1 MLTHISVRGARE
13 HNLKGV
19 DVDIPRDTLT
29 VITGL
34 SGSGKSSL
42 AFDTIYAEGQRRYV
56 ESLSAYARQFLEM
69 MQKPDVDHIEGLSP
83 AISIEQKTTSRN
95 PRSTVATVT
104 EIYDYMRLLW
114 ARVGIPYSPA
124 TGLPIAAQTVSQM
137 VDRVMA
143 LPAGTRALL
152 LAPVVRGRKGEFKK
166 DMAEWQR
173 AGFTRVRI
181 DGEIYEIDEA
191 PALDKK
197 YKHDVEVVVDRV
209 VVGPDVATRLADS
222 FETALKLADGLAYVD
237 LVDGT
242 VAGLPT
248 PSPLGG
254 EGRGEGAPQAASPV
268 APPHPTLS
276 PDGERAKGNSGDS
289 RTPFVS
295 SEVEKQAP
303 SDALATL
310 GGAMKGAGVPANRIV
325 FSEKFA
331 CPVSGFTIAE
341 IEPRL
346 FSFNAPQGACPAC
359 DGLGEKMLFDE
370 ELVVPN
376 HALSLKKGAVVP
388 WAKSQPPS
396 PYYMQVLGSLAREFG
411 FSLDTSWGDLPGE
424 VQLIILHGTGG
435 KPVTLTFVD
444 GRKSYD
450 VKKPFEGVIG
460 NLNRRLLS
468 TESAWM
474 REELSKYQSS
484 APCETCHGARLKPEA
499 LAVKIGMRDIS
510 SVTHLSVVDALAW
523 FAGVPE
529 MLTAQQ
535 REIARA
541 ILKEI
546 DERLG
551 FLNNVGLDYLN
562 LDRTSGTLSGGE
574 SQRIRLASQIGSGL
588 SGVLYVLDEPSI
600 GLHQRD
606 NDMLL
611 ATLRRL
617 RDLGNTVL
625 VVEHDEDAIRSADYI
640 LDMGPGAGVHGGA
653 VVARG
658 TLDEILATKGSVT
671 ADYLNGTRRI
681 EVPTKRRKGNGK
693 KLTLTGA
700 TANNLKNVTA
710 SIPLGTFTCVTG
722 VSGSGKSSFT
732 IDTLYAAAAR
742 ALNGARIVSG
752 KYEKITGL
760 QHLDKVIDIDQSPIG
775 RTPRSNPATYT
786 GAFTQIRDWFAG
798 LPESLARG
806 YKPGRFS
813 FNVKGG
819 RCEACS
825 GDGLI
830 KIEMHFL
837 PDVYVTC
844 DVCAGRRY
852 NRETLEVKFKGMSIA
867 DVLDMTVEDA
877 VEFFKAVPP
886 IREKMAMLAEVGLGY
901 VKVGQQA
908 TTLSGGEAQ
917 RVKLAKELARR
928 STGQTLYILDEP
940 TTGLHFEDVRK
951 LLEVLHALVE
961 QGNTVV
967 VIEHNL
973 DVIKT
978 ADWVLDLGPEGGVKG
993 GEVVAEGTPE
1003 QVVKEG
1009 RSFTGRYLAPLLG
1022 KVPVAVA

>member
-1 MLTHISVRGARE
+1 MWNKPAHADSYFTARAFGMLTNISVRGARE
-13 HNLKGV
+13 HNLKNV
-19 DVDIPRDTLT
+19 DVDIPRETLT

-124 TGLPIAAQTVSQM
+124 TGLPISAQTVSQM

-143 LPAGTRALL
+143 MEEGTRAYL
-152 LAPVVRGRKGEFKK
+152 LAPVVRGRKGEYRKEL
-166 DMAEWQR
+166 AEWQK
-173 AGFTRVRI
+173 AGFTRVRV
-181 DGEIYEIDEA
+181 DGLFFDIEDA

-197 YKHDVEVVVDRV
+197 YKHDIEVVVDRIV
-209 VVGPDVATRLADS
+209 VRDGIETRLADS
-222 FETALKLADGLAYVD
+222 FETALKLADGLAYFD
-237 LVDGT
+237 LANAPAETAPDKAVLGDNAP
-242 VAGLPT
+242 AG
-248 PSPLGG
+248 
-254 EGRGEGAPQAASPV
+254 
-268 APPHPTLS
+268 
-276 PDGERAKGNSGDS
+276 
-289 RTPFVS
+289 
-295 SEVEKQAP
+295 
-303 SDALATL
+303 
-310 GGAMKGAGVPANRIV
+310 RIV

-346 FSFNAPQGACPAC
+346 FSFNAPQGACPTC
-359 DGLGEKMLFDE
+359 DGLGEKLYFDPD
-370 ELVVPN
+370 LIVPN
-376 HALSLKKGAVVP
+376 EALSIKAGAIVP
-388 WAKSQPPS
+388 WAKSNPPS
-396 PYYMQVLGSLAREFG
+396 PYYMQVLGSLARHYDFKM
-411 FSLDTSWGDLPGE
+411 DTPWRDLPEKIRDVILNGSGGE
-424 VQLIILHGTGG
+424 V
-435 KPVTLTFVD
+435 VRLTFQD

-450 VKKPFEGVIG
+450 VNKLFNGVIG
-460 NLNRRLLS
+460 NLNRRLLQ

-474 REELSKYQSS
+474 REELAKFQSS
-484 APCETCHGARLKPEA
+484 APCETCGGARLKPEA
-499 LAVKIGMRDIS
+499 LAVRVAESTIS
-510 SVTHLSVVDALAW
+510 DAARLSVVDALDW
-523 FAGVPE
+523 FSTLDTK
-529 MLTAQQ
+529 LTNQQ
-535 REIARA
+535 QQIAKA

-546 DERLG
+546 NERLG

-562 LDRTSGTLSGGE
+562 LNRTSGTLSGGE

-606 NDMLL
+606 NDRLL
-611 ATLRRL
+611 ETLQRL
-617 RDLGNTVL
+617 RDLGNTVI
-625 VVEHDEDAIRSADYI
+625 VVEHDEDAIRHADYI
-640 LDMGPGAGVHGGA
+640 IDMGPGAGVHGGA
-653 VVARG
+653 IVAQG
-658 TLDEILATKGSVT
+658 KLADIEGAQGSLT
-671 ADYLNGTRRI
+671 ADYLTGRRAI
-681 EVPTKRRKGNGK
+681 DVPAKRRKGSGK
-693 KLTLTGA
+693 KLTVKGA
-700 TANNLKNVTA
+700 RENNLKNVSA
-710 SIPLGTFTCVTG
+710 SIPLGTFTCITG

-742 ALNGARIVSG
+742 TLNGARIVTG
-752 KYEKITGL
+752 KHDKIEGL
-760 QHLDKVIDIDQSPIG
+760 QYLDKVIDIDQSPIG

-786 GAFTQIRDWFAG
+786 GAFTNIRDWFAG
-798 LPESLARG
+798 LPESGARG

-819 RCEACS
+819 RCESCS

-844 DVCAGRRY
+844 EQCKGARY
-852 NRETLEVKFKGMSIA
+852 NRETLEVKFKGKSIA
-867 DVLDMTVEDA
+867 DVLHMTVEDA
-877 VEFFKAVPP
+877 LEFFKAVPP
-886 IREKMAMLAEVGLGY
+886 IRDKMAMLAEVGLGY
-901 VKVGQQA
+901 VEVGQSA

-917 RVKLAKELARR
+917 RVKLAKELSRR
-928 STGQTLYILDEP
+928 ATGNTLYILDEP

-961 QGNTVV
+961 QGNSVV

-978 ADWVLDLGPEGGVKG
+978 ADWVIDLGPEGGVKG
-993 GEVVAEGTPE
+993 GEIVAEGTPE
-1003 QVVKEG
+1003 KVA
-1009 RSFTGRYLAPLLG
+1009 SNPASYTGSYLKPLLEKG
-1022 KVPVAVA
+1022 KRAA

>member
-13 HNLKGV
+13 HNLKDV
-19 DVDIPRDTLT
+19 SVDIPRDTLT

-56 ESLSAYARQFLEM
+56 ESLSAYARQFLEL

-143 LPAGTRALL
+143 LPEGTRLYL
-152 LAPVVRGRKGEFKK
+152 LAPVVRGRKGEYRKEL
-166 DMAEWQR
+166 AEWQK

-181 DGEIYEIDEA
+181 DGTIVEIEEA

-197 YKHDVEVVVDRV
+197 FKHDIEVVVDRL
-209 VVGPDVATRLADS
+209 VVGPDTATRLAES
-222 FETALKLADGLAYVD
+222 FESALKLAEGLAYVD
-237 LVDGT
+237 LLEGVVPGRE
-242 VAGLPT
+242 
-248 PSPLGG
+248 G
-254 EGRGEGAPQAASPV
+254 E
-268 APPHPTLS
+268 
-276 PDGERAKGNSGDS
+276 
-289 RTPFVS
+289 
-295 SEVEKQAP
+295 
-303 SDALATL
+303 SDA
-310 GGAMKGAGVPANRIV
+310 GAMKGAGIPANRIV

-370 ELVVPN
+370 DLVVPN
-376 HALSLKKGAVVP
+376 HALSIKKGAVVP
-388 WAKSQPPS
+388 WAKSNPPS

-411 FSLDTSWGDLPGE
+411 FSLETPWEELPGE
-424 VQLIILHGTGG
+424 VKLVILHGTGG

-460 NLNRRLLS
+460 NLNRRLLQ

-484 APCETCHGARLKPEA
+484 AACEVCHGARLKPEA

-510 SVTHLSVVDALAW
+510 SVTRLSVVDALTW
-523 FAGVPE
+523 FQTVPAD
-529 MLTAQQ
+529 LTPQQ
-535 REIARA
+535 NAIAER

-546 DERLG
+546 LERLG

-611 ATLRRL
+611 KTLRRL

-625 VVEHDEDAIRSADYI
+625 VVEHDEDAIRTADYVI
-640 LDMGPGAGVHGGA
+640 DMGPGAGVHGGA
-653 VVARG
+653 IVAQG
-658 TLDEILATKGSVT
+658 TFEEVLANENSIT
-671 ADYLNGTRRI
+671 ADYLSGRRM
-681 EVPTKRRKGNGK
+681 VPVPEKRRKGNGK
-693 KLTLTGA
+693 KLTVHNA
-700 TANNLKNVTA
+700 TANNLKGVTA
-710 SIPLGTFTCVTG
+710 SLPLGTFTCITG

-742 ALNGARIVSG
+742 SLNGARVLAG
-752 KYEKITGL
+752 KHDKVTGL
-760 QHLDKVIDIDQSPIG
+760 QYLDKVIDIDQSPIG

-798 LPESLARG
+798 LPESQARG

-819 RCEACS
+819 RCEACQ
-825 GDGLI
+825 GDGLL

-844 DVCAGRRY
+844 DVCHGARY
-852 NRETLEVKFKGMSIA
+852 NRETLEVKFKGLSIA

-886 IREKMAMLAEVGLGY
+886 IRDKMAMLAEVGLGY

-917 RVKLAKELARR
+917 RVKLAKELSRR
-928 STGQTLYILDEP
+928 ATGQTLYILDEP

-951 LLEVLHALVE
+951 LLEVLHQLVE

-993 GEVVAEGTPE
+993 GEIVAEGTPE
-1003 QVVKEG
+1003 VVAKVAG
-1009 RSFTGRYLAPLLG
+1009 SFTGRYLNPLLG
-1022 KVPVAVA
+1022 MPRS